1 MNRKFK
7 SLLKINIIINGDML
21 ESNCHVAIN
30 ANAYITVY
38 GIITI
43 LIFSCKKVLHNT
55 V

>member
-7 SLLKINIIINGDML
+7 SLLKINIIIKGDML

-30 ANAYITVY
+30 ANITVY